1 MCLCYLRDSTA
12 ESFGQLSNLSLCRL
26 HLLPLLI
33 QLLCLLVVIYLQVLN
48 TKHTH
53 AHKQVFNIH
62 YWKPDEQLSEGK
74 HYASQ
79 LSAAFTF
86 ERGTNLSLDTTQW
99 FYSLME
105 TQS

>member
-1 MCLCYLRDSTA
+1 MRLNVCLCYLCDSTA

-53 AHKQVFNIH
+53 ARTHTNKSSIFITGNLMNSSVKVNTMH
-62 YWKPDEQLSEGK
+62 LSYQLHLHLNVGQNS
-74 HYASQ
+74 H
-79 LSAAFTF
+79 
-86 ERGTNLSLDTTQW
+86 
-99 FYSLME
+99 
-105 TQS
+105 